1 MQNGKKRNWFN
12 LLKNRCPQCRGLLWF
27 DKDEPMI
34 MCNGAMNGCDF
45 MIEQKRMQE
54 IIMDLT
60 SRKLD
65 WSADLEG
72 KEGGWGVDNSD
83 LR

>member
-1 MQNGKKRNWFN
+1 MENGKKRNWFN

-34 MCNGAMNGCDF
+34 CCNSLQCGF
-45 MIEQKRMQE
+45 MIEQKRMLE
-54 IIMDLT
+54 IVSDLT
-60 SRKLD
+60 TRKLD